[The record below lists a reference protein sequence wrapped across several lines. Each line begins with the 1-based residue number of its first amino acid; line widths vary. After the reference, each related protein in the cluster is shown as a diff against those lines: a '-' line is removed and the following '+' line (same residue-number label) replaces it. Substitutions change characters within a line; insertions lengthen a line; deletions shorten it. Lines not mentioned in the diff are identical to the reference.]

1 MVVFSYFQAYLL
13 PTLSMENQ
21 DGLIDELS
29 QRIEQL
35 EQKHVLIHDELKQV
49 QRQVADLKAQRLPSP
64 IVTTVA
70 PPAPERAR
78 ISQAQEPSSI
88 EKKTINVP
96 PSMTAKSKSAAT
108 RAPLEEFI
116 GTNLLNKIGIAIL
129 VIGIGFGTKYAID
142 HDLLSPLTRIILG
155 YVCSLTIIVVAIR
168 LKTKYESF
176 SAVLLSGGM
185 AALYFVTYAAYDF
198 YDLIPQT
205 IAFILMVLFTVFTVF
220 AAIQYNLQTIA
231 IIGLVGAYAV
241 PFLLSD
247 GSGRVVV
254 MFIYMTIINTGIL
267 VLAFKKYWKNLYYLA
282 FLLTWIIFGAWYG
295 TAYSADEHFWTSV
308 FFSTLFFVIFYATF
322 LAYKLIRMEA
332 LEKLDVVFVMLN
344 SFLHFGFGY
353 ATVSSLTSGEAYLGL
368 FTVLTAVLHFIV
380 CVIIYKKQKTQNNDS
395 FYLVAGMVLIFITL
409 AVPIQLEG
417 HWVTLIWAAEALL
430 LFWIGR
436 TKTFPVYEKL
446 SYTLIIISFVSL
458 VHDWDSYY
466 KLHSY
471 YADGIKYEHVSLFSN
486 IQFFTSL
493 WVAASLGIILLISR
507 NKHYT
512 SPLKEGKALHTIFT
526 ILIPALFG
534 AVVYFAFFKEI
545 QVFWDRRFTD
555 SGVLIKSVENGAYTL
570 YDNDLLKFQTLWLLN
585 YSAIVGIVITFLN
598 LRFIND
604 KTLSYVSAMFNGLVI
619 AAFLSSGL
627 VELADLRSSYLAQD
641 QADYYFRGMYHIMIR
656 YIGLVFVVPLML
668 CNHLYIKNTTHF
680 NETLQKT
687 EQGLFH
693 FVVVVLLSSELVHW
707 LDMARVENSFKL
719 ALSILWGAYALFL
732 IMVGLWKNQK
742 HIRIMAFALFGITLI
757 KLFAYDMADMSTIAK
772 TIVMMAL
779 GVLLLVASFLY
790 NKYKRTNENQ

>member
-1 MVVFSYFQAYLL
+1 
-13 PTLSMENQ
+13 MENQ

-29 QRIEQL
+29 QKIEQL
-35 EQKHVLIHDELKQV
+35 EQKHLLIHDELKQV
-49 QRQVADLKAQRLPSP
+49 QRHVADLKAQRQASIKVPSVILPSP
-64 IVTTVA
+64 EKEKTIQIEDS
-70 PPAPERAR
+70 P
-78 ISQAQEPSSI
+78 SI
-88 EKKTINVP
+88 EKRKINIP
-96 PSMTAKSKSAAT
+96 PLSAAPKT
-108 RAPLEEFI
+108 KSSTNRAPLEEFI

-142 HDLLSPLTRIILG
+142 HDLLRPLTRIILG
-155 YVCSLTIIVVAIR
+155 YACSVALIIVAIR

-198 YDLIPQT
+198 YELIPQAV
-205 IAFILMVLFTVFTVF
+205 AFILMVLFTVFTTF
-220 AAIQYNLQTIA
+220 AAVHYNLQTIA

-247 GSGRVVV
+247 GSGKVVI
-254 MFIYMTIINTGIL
+254 MFSYMTIINTGIL
-267 VLAFKKYWKNLYYLA
+267 VLAFTKNWKNLYYLA
-282 FLLTWIIFGAWYG
+282 FILTWIIFGAWYG
-295 TAYSADEHFWTSV
+295 TAYSSDQHFWTSLLFSTV
-308 FFSTLFFVIFYATF
+308 FFLTFYTTF
-322 LAYKLIRMEA
+322 LSYKLIRMEA
-332 LEKLDVVFVMLN
+332 LEKLDVAFIMLN

-353 ATVSSLTSGEAYLGL
+353 ITISSLTSGEAYLGL
-368 FTVLTAVLHFIV
+368 FTVLTAVLHFIA

-409 AVPIQLEG
+409 AVPIQLEA

-446 SYTLIIISFVSL
+446 SYILIIISFVSL
-458 VHDWDSYY
+458 LHDWDNYY
-466 KLHSY
+466 KLHAY
-471 YADGIKYEHVSLFSN
+471 YADGVKYEHVSLFSN

-493 WVAASLGIILLISR
+493 WVAASLGVILMISR
-507 NKHYT
+507 NKRYA
-512 SPLKEGKALHTIFT
+512 SALKDGKTLHNAFT
-526 ILIPALFG
+526 IVLPALFG
-534 AVVYFAFFKEI
+534 VVVYFAFFKEI

-555 SGVLIKSVENGAYTL
+555 SSVLIKSLESGEYTL
-570 YDNDLLKFQTLWLLN
+570 YDNDVLKFQTLWLLI
-585 YSAIVGIVITFLN
+585 YSAIVGIVITFIN
-598 LRFIND
+598 LRFVKD

-627 VELADLRSSYLAQD
+627 IELASLRSSYLSQD
-641 QADYYFRGMYHIMIR
+641 QAEYYFRGMYHIMIR
-656 YIGLVFVVPLML
+656 YIGLFFVIPLMI
-668 CNHLYIKNTTHF
+668 CNHWYSKKTTHF
-680 NETLQKT
+680 NETLIKT

-693 FVVVVLLSSELVHW
+693 FVVVALLSSELVHW
-707 LDMARVENSFKL
+707 LDMMRVENSFKL
-719 ALSILWGAYALFL
+719 ALSILWGGYALFL
-732 IMVGLWKNQK
+732 IVVGLLKNQK

-790 NKYKRTNENQ
+790 NKYKQTNENQ